1 MKAIFTGILLL
12 AISISVYAQ
21 PESKIDILNYSFN
34 LQLSDA
40 SDTII
45 GKAAI
50 KVRFLTNTDQLELD
64 LTSLAKGKG
73 MIVTAVT
80 RDLNQLSF
88 VHENDKLVISVN
100 QKASDTTSL
109 VIYYKGIPAD
119 GLIIA
124 KNKYG
129 HRTFFADNWPNR
141 GHNWIPCNDVPG
153 DKAPVEFIIT
163 APQHYQ
169 VVANGVQ
176 VEETNLDNNLR
187 LTHWKEDVPLATK
200 IMVIGV
206 ADFAVNLA
214 GTVNCV
220 PVFSWVYPEDRV
232 KGFYDYALT
241 VDILSYFM
249 KNVGPYGYKKLANV
263 QSKTTYGGLE
273 NANTIF
279 YHENSI
285 TGDRKNESLL
295 AHEVAH
301 QWFGDMVTEKK
312 FAHVWLSE
320 GFATYFTILYF
331 ENKYGKDT
339 AAQMRKKDR
348 QEVIAFSKTD
358 NAPVVNDEVTNYMD
372 LLSPNSYQK
381 GGWVLHMLR
390 HELGDSVFWK
400 GIREY
405 YSTYTGRNADTGDL
419 QKIFEKVSGK
429 KLETF
434 FRQWLYTPGQP
445 KLNITWKTDKNK
457 KLFITV
463 KQEQVVSFVFP
474 LELKIT
480 GTSGKTRL
488 EKLTINKKEETFI
501 LNSPETISS
510 VVADPGVNLLCEEK
524 VTRIN

>member
-1 MKAIFTGILLL
+1 MKTFFVWVLLVAINV
-12 AISISVYAQ
+12 SVFAQ
-21 PESKIDILNYSFN
+21 PDSKIDVLNYSFS

-40 SDTII
+40 SDTIV
-45 GKAAI
+45 GKASI
-50 KVRFLTNTDQLELD
+50 KIRFLTNTDQLKLD
-64 LTSLAKGKG
+64 LTSTEKGKG

-88 VHENDKLVISVN
+88 VHENDKLAIPLN
-100 QKASDTTSL
+100 QNSGDTTSL

-153 DKAPVEFIIT
+153 DKAPVEFIVT

-169 VVANGVQ
+169 VVANGLQ

-187 LTHWKEDVPLATK
+187 LTHWKEEVPLATK

-220 PVFSWVYPEDRV
+220 PVYSWVYPEDRV

-249 KNVGPYGYKKLANV
+249 KSVGPYGYKKLANV

-285 TGDRKNESLL
+285 TGDRKKEDLL

-301 QWFGDMVTEKK
+301 QWFGDMATEKK
-312 FAHVWLSE
+312 FAHIWLSE

-331 ENKYGKDT
+331 ENKYGKDS
-339 AAQMRKKDR
+339 AAQMRIKDR
-348 QEVIAFSKTD
+348 QEIIAFSKTD
-358 NAPVVNDEVTNYMD
+358 NNPVVNESVTDYMD
-372 LLSPNSYQK
+372 LLTVNSYQK

-390 HELGDSVFWK
+390 HELGDSAFWK

-405 YSTYTGRNADTGDL
+405 YATYAGRNADTEDL
-419 QKIFEKVSGK
+419 RKILEKVSGK

-445 KLNITWKTDKNK
+445 KLNITWRTDKNK
-457 KLFITV
+457 KLFVTV

-480 GTSGKTRL
+480 GASGKPRF
-488 EKLTINKKEETFI
+488 EKLTINKKEETFV
-501 LNSPETISS
+501 LNNPEPVST
-510 VVADPGVNLLCEEK
+510 VLADPDANLLCEQK
-524 VTRIN
+524 TTHIN